1 MEQVNLIIALR
12 KRNKSFRISLPIYV
26 LYCFFG
32 LIIFSLFIGGASFLS
47 YNQRL
52 RELNRAKIL
61 TKENDRLNHKL
72 AKIQNQVLRLK
83 QAVVDLAEFDAK
95 LRVSTAMDA
104 VPEEIREMGVG
115 GMASVNQADQNDDL
129 VQTENTIA
137 ELERQL
143 QFQKSSFAEIQAN
156 VKQQENALSHTPSI
170 WPVGGWLS
178 SGFGYRKDP
187 FTGRHTM
194 HNGLD
199 IVAPPGTAI
208 VAAADGKVCFAGVKS
223 GWGRV
228 IEVDH
233 GYGYTTFYGH
243 CSSIFKSYGSVVR
256 RGEMIATVGRSGK
269 TTGYHL
275 HYGIKISGS
284 WVNPSNY
291 LLDNYSLVD

>member
-1 MEQVNLIIALR
+1 
-12 KRNKSFRISLPIYV
+12 V

-32 LIIFSLFIGGASFLS
+32 LIIVSLFIGGASFLS

-52 RELNRAKIL
+52 RELNRVKIL
-61 TKENDRLNHKL
+61 TKENNRLNHKL

-137 ELERQL
+137 ELERQI

-170 WPVGGWLS
+170 WPVGGWVS